1 MERLKVVHDNEDD
14 TVWIA
19 WIDEKTSGTMTLTA
33 EEAAAIGDVGRMAQA
48 SRKEKNRAAE
58 EAH

>member
-1 MERLKVVHDNEDD
+1 MERLQVVHDKKDD

-33 EEAAAIGDVGRMAQA
+33 EEAQSIGSVGKMAAAA
-48 SRKEKNRAAE
+48 KEAKK
-58 EAH
+58 